1 MARKKVKTEKNVLK
15 SVSLRAS
22 LVQTIENKAKE
33 NDRTAHYLMVQAIE
47 EKFKTN
53 IDDTQTN
60 TNESVTI

>member
-22 LVQTIENKAKE
+22 LVQTIESKAKE
-33 NDRTAHYLMVQAIE
+33 NDRTAHYLMVQALE

-60 TNESVTI
+60 TNEGVTI

>member
-1 MARKKVKTEKNVLK
+1 MARKKVKTEKNILK

-22 LVQTIENKAKE
+22 LVQTIESKAKE
-33 NDRTAHYLMVQAIE
+33 NDRTAHYLMVQALE
-47 EKFKTN
+47 EKFKKN

>member
-22 LVQTIENKAKE
+22 LVQTIESKAKE
-33 NDRTAHYLMVQAIE
+33 NDRTAHYLMVQALE

>member
-1 MARKKVKTEKNVLK
+1 MARKKLKTEKNVLK

-22 LVQTIENKAKE
+22 LVQTIESKAKE
-33 NDRTAHYLMVQAIE
+33 NDRTAHYLMVQALE